1 MLIRLL
7 RLSTT
12 TDKLSEEQSK
22 EVHSNEDSFEEHSFD
37 DSEDQAENT
46 SEKPQR
52 KLFWLLSIGSNTSQL
67 ILLNFFPYFAAQVGV
82 TSTVMGF
89 LTAIRNLVGAL
100 FQGRIGLWSDKKGRR
115 LFLLLGFFF
124 SFAFSAM
131 LIFSYSTIMLVIVA
145 TAQAFAFSIIIP
157 AWNAALGDITKL
169 KGRTTYI
176 GKLSA
181 IGQAVGVVLMLILAC
196 IFFFFDRF
204 NGYIVL
210 GKLITGLDWKLQYGI
225 VFAVCALTLF
235 ISGIAVIFLKETR
248 IKDSSRVQPK
258 MITAFQ
264 NKSFRNFIIV
274 NGFFGISMAALWPI
288 YPVIQVSI
296 MGLKIYELTVV
307 AAIYVIF
314 FSFGGFLGGKLGDRF
329 GRKPVL
335 IFSRV
340 IMFSVSLLYIPAVLS
355 GSWFYI
361 MLTNVISGFGNGI
374 FLVLMNT
381 YVLDL
386 SSTETLGAFSGLAHA
401 SWGIATFI
409 GSLSAGFIADAISST
424 YGPIIM
430 VISTT
435 IAIAIMRALASVGY
449 FFIKE
454 SLPKKNRS
462 SKTKY

>member
-1 MLIRLL
+1 MLGLL
-7 RLSTT
+7 TT
-12 TDKLSEEQSK
+12 TDKLSENQVE
-22 EVHSNEDSFEEHSFD
+22 EVLSNEDSFEEHSSD
-37 DSEDQAENT
+37 ESENQAENT
-46 SEKPQR
+46 SDKPQR

-67 ILLNFFPYFAAQVGV
+67 ILLNFFPYFAAEVGV

-115 LFLLLGFFF
+115 LFLLLGFFL
-124 SFAFSAM
+124 SFAFTVM
-131 LIFSYSTIMLVIVA
+131 LIFSYSAIMLAIVA

-157 AWNAALGDITKL
+157 AWNAALGDVTKL
-169 KGRTTYI
+169 KGRTTFI

-181 IGQAVGVVLMLILAC
+181 IGQLVGIILMLVLAG

-204 NGYIVL
+204 NGYIVW
-210 GKLITGLDWKLQYGI
+210 GKLITSLDWKLQYGI

-235 ISGIAVIFLKETR
+235 ISGIAVIFLRETR
-248 IKDSSRVQPK
+248 KEDPSRVQPK
-258 MITAFQ
+258 MRTAFQ

-274 NGFFGISMAALWPI
+274 NSFFGISMAALWPI

-296 MGLKIYELTVV
+296 MGLEIYELTIV
-307 AAIYVIF
+307 AAVYVIF
-314 FSFGGFLGGKLGDRF
+314 FSFGSFLGGKLGDRF

-355 GSWFYI
+355 GSWYYI

-374 FLVLMNT
+374 FLVLMNA
-381 YVLDL
+381 YALDL
-386 SSTETLGAFSGLAHA
+386 SSAETLGAFSGLAQA

-409 GSLSAGFIADAISST
+409 GSLSAGFIADAINSA

-430 VISTT
+430 VVSTT
-435 IAIAIMRALASVGY
+435 IAIAIMRVLASVGY
-449 FFIKE
+449 FFIEE
-454 SLPKKNRS
+454 SLPKENRT
-462 SKTKY
+462 SKTTN